1 MPGHI
6 TAISHHLQTGTE
18 MLCYLL
24 DGHAAL
30 KSPVEASRRNLQ
42 APTQILSSFLIY
54 STILA
59 HKKPPRKPMKTN
71 WLVAK
76 KQMSQLMHYICFIL
90 CLGMGRIVDNQMPS
104 FAYRQSESR
113 PACIFC

>member
-6 TAISHHLQTGTE
+6 TAISHHLQTGAE

-30 KSPVEASRRNLQ
+30 KRPVEASRRNLQ
-42 APTQILSSFLIY
+42 TPTQILSSFLIC

-59 HKKPPRKPMKTN
+59 HKKPPGKLAKTN

-76 KQMSQLMHYICFIL
+76 EQMSQLMHHIRFVA
-90 CLGMGRIVDNQMPS
+90 CLGMGWIVDNQMPS
-104 FAYRQSESR
+104 FIYGQS
-113 PACIFC
+113 